1 MDSKTLNFSFI
12 GVAMFLAIFQ
22 YSMGTSITAESTQLV
37 PEDMK
42 GTLIGIE
49 HCIFSGARIFTP
61 AIGIAILTNAGVSGL
76 YASVGAIFMTCF
88 LSWEAF
94 AGTFLPQSSDATNT
108 KKSK

>member
-22 YSMGTSITAESTQLV
+22 YSLGTSITAESTQLV

-49 HCIFSGARIFTP
+49 HCIFSGARILTP
-61 AIGIAILTNAGVSGL
+61 AIGITILNSAGVSVLFATIG
-76 YASVGAIFMTCF
+76 SIFLACF
-88 LSWEAF
+88 VAWEAF
-94 AGTFLPQSSDATNT
+94 GSFFLPPPKQVNQE
-108 KKSK
+108 KKNG